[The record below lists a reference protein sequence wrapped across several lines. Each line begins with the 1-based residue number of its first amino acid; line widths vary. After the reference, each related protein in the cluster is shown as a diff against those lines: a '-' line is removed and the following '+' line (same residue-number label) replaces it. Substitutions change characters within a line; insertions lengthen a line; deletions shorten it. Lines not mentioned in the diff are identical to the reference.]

1 MHKAGG
7 VEVGFHCFVG
17 RTWQFCKFIQD
28 GEMES
33 PHFFSGVVGVS
44 ADSFDPSKPSLDFSK
59 LGKQR
64 RRGKSDKR
72 LQKAAASLFGVA
84 PSKGAPRGDNASPRK
99 RQRLPRSRGLNFLRE
114 Y

>member
-1 MHKAGG
+1 
-7 VEVGFHCFVG
+7 
-17 RTWQFCKFIQD
+17 
-28 GEMES
+28 MES

-84 PSKGAPRGDNASPRK
+84 PSKGALDTTQASSISLSQLR
-99 RQRLPRSRGLNFLRE
+99 RACGSTTSLSLVVITRVRESVSVFLVVAA
-114 Y
+114 